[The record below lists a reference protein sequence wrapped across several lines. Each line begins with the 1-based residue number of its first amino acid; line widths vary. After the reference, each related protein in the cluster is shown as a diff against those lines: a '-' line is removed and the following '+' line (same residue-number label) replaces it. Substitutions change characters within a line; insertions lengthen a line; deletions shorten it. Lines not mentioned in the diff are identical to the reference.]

1 MQQLYEKD
9 NLEDNLED
17 KGEDNLEDKGE
28 DNLEIRLKDIRNLY
42 KLIDKIEHNNKKNL
56 LNYKMQTE
64 IDFMIDRIE
73 EYYYKYILKNKK
85 VDKILNEADHI
96 IYTSR
101 KTMDKFLPYM
111 LLYNMTEGNQ
121 YNQNI

>member
-56 LNYKMQTE
+56 LKYKMQTE

-73 EYYYKYILKNKK
+73 
-85 VDKILNEADHI
+85 
-96 IYTSR
+96 
-101 KTMDKFLPYM
+101 
-111 LLYNMTEGNQ
+111 
-121 YNQNI
+121 